1 MVPLGAYF
9 GAIFVIVIA
18 PHLGKRKCI
27 FIANGILS
35 VGSALS
41 LVPNIPTI
49 CVGRFLYGI
58 GAMGMMSALVPKTIE
73 ETAPTRLKGSF
84 GTMSQCCLNIGVLT
98 CYSLFYIQPDTKE
111 ELAEGNQWQIVF
123 MVPILIATI
132 QSFVLLFVMPYDSL
146 KFLKDK
152 SKTD

>member
-1 MVPLGAYF
+1 MISLVQTMVPLGAWF
-9 GAIFVIVIA
+9 GAMIVIVTA
-18 PHLGKRKCI
+18 PRIGKRKCC
-27 FIANGILS
+27 FIANGILC

-84 GTMSQCCLNIGVLT
+84 GTMSQSNLNMGVLLA
-98 CYSLFYIQPDTKE
+98 YSLFYIQPDTE
-111 ELAEGNQWQIVF
+111 
-123 MVPILIATI
+123 
-132 QSFVLLFVMPYDSL
+132 
-146 KFLKDK
+146 
-152 SKTD
+152 